1 MKSNAGKNGQRLSIF
16 TIASIIAG
24 AGISLAALSAGI
36 AQAADKAA
44 EKVKVGVVTTLSTP
58 AGALGVDMR
67 DGFNLAIKHLGGKLG
82 GRPAEVTVS
91 DDQFNPDTGRQIVER
106 YVKRDRV
113 DFVTGIIYSNI
124 MLAAGQTA
132 FDAKT
137 PYVSA
142 NAGPSQYAG
151 KGCSPWFVSAAWQND
166 TFHEAAGQHA
176 TSKGYNNAYLMAPN
190 YPAGQDALTG
200 FKRFYKGKVNQE
212 VYVKL
217 GQLDFAAEL
226 AQLRAAKPDVVY
238 VFFPGGMGI
247 NFIKQFVAAGL
258 SRDTT
263 LLLPGFSADQDI
275 IPAVGESMLG
285 LFSTAHWALD
295 LDNAENRKFVADF
308 EATYKRLPSVYA
320 AQGYDTALLMDA
332 AVHSVKGRVED
343 REAVMK
349 ALKTVK
355 AKSVRGAYRI
365 NNNGYPVQNYYLR
378 VVGKDGQG
386 RLVNKTMGTVF
397 SNHADAYAKECALK

>member
-1 MKSNAGKNGQRLSIF
+1 MKAQSTRTGTALA
-16 TIASIIAG
+16 IAVVTA
-24 AGISLAALSAGI
+24 LALTSPAHSA
-36 AQAADKAA
+36 D
-44 EKVKVGVVTTLSTP
+44 KVKVGLVSTLSGP

-67 DGFNLAIKHLGGKLG
+67 DGFNLAVKHLGGKLG
-82 GRPAEVTVS
+82 GLTTEITAS
-91 DDQFNPDTGRQIVER
+91 DDQFNPDTGKQIVDR

-124 MLAAGQTA
+124 LLAAAPTA
-132 FDAKT
+132 FESKT

-151 KGCSPWFVSAAWQND
+151 KGCSPYFVSAAWQND
-166 TFHEAAGQHA
+166 AFHEAAGQHA
-176 TSKGYNNAYLMAPN
+176 TTRGLNNVYLMAPN

-200 FKRFYKGKVNQE
+200 FKRFYKGKINQE
-212 VYVKL
+212 AYVKL

-226 AQLRAAKPDVVY
+226 AQLRAAKPDAVF

-258 SRDTT
+258 SKDIT

-275 IPAVGESMLG
+275 IPAVGEPMLG
-285 LFSTAHWALD
+285 LMSTAHWALD
-295 LDNAENRKFVADF
+295 LDNAENKKFVADYETEF
-308 EATYKRLPSVYA
+308 KRIPSVYS
-320 AQGYDTALLMDA
+320 AQGYDTALLIDA
-332 AVHSVKGRVED
+332 AIRSVKGKVED

-349 ALKTVK
+349 ALKSVK
-355 AKSVRGAYRI
+355 AKSVRGPYRI

-378 VVGKDGQG
+378 VIGKDAKG
-386 RLVNKTMGTVF
+386 RIVNKTIGTIF
-397 SNHADAYAKECALK
+397 TGHADAYAKECALK

>member
-1 MKSNAGKNGQRLSIF
+1 MKSVRTYTA
-16 TIASIIAG
+16 IALALVIA
-24 AGISLAALSAGI
+24 LAAP
-36 AQAADKAA
+36 AQAADK
-44 EKVKVGVVTTLSTP
+44 VKIGLVSTLSGP

-67 DGFNLAIKHLGGKLG
+67 DGFNLAVKNLGGKLG
-82 GRPAEVTVS
+82 GLATEITVS
-91 DDQFNPDTGRQIVER
+91 DDQFNPETGKQIVDR

-124 MLAAGQTA
+124 LLAAAPTA
-132 FDAKT
+132 FESKT

-142 NAGPSQYAG
+142 NAGPSQFAG
-151 KGCSPWFVSAAWQND
+151 KGCNPYFVSAAWQND
-166 TFHEAAGQHA
+166 AFHEAAGQHA
-176 TSKGYNNAYLMAPN
+176 TTRGLGNVYLMAPN

-200 FKRFYKGKVNQE
+200 FKRFYKGKIAQE

-226 AQLRAAKPDVVY
+226 AQLRAAKPEAVF

-258 SRDTT
+258 SRDIT

-275 IPAVGESMLG
+275 IPAVGEPMLG
-285 LFSTAHWALD
+285 LMSTAHWALD
-295 LDNAENRKFVADF
+295 LDNAENKKFVADY
-308 EATYKRLPSVYA
+308 EASYKRLPSVYA
-320 AQGYDTALLMDA
+320 AQGYDTALLIDA
-332 AVHSVKGRVED
+332 AIRAVKGKVED
-343 REAVMK
+343 RDAVMK

-355 AKSVRGAYRI
+355 AKSVRGSYRI

-378 VVGKDGQG
+378 VIGKDAKG
-386 RLVNKTMGTVF
+386 RIVNKTIGTVF
-397 SNHADAYAKECALK
+397 TDHADAYAKDCPLK

>member
-1 MKSNAGKNGQRLSIF
+1 MTPTRYVPQLV
-16 TIASIIAG
+16 IAA
-24 AGISLAALSAGI
+24 AAALALP
-36 AQAADKAA
+36 AFAAD
-44 EKVKVGVVTTLSTP
+44 KVKVGVVTTLTTP

-67 DGFNLAIKHLGGKLG
+67 DGFNLAVKHLGGKLG
-82 GRPAEVTVS
+82 GLATEVTVS
-91 DDQFNPDTGRQIVER
+91 DDQFNPDTGKQVVDRF
-106 YVKRDRV
+106 VKRDRV

-124 MLAAGQTA
+124 LLAAAPTA
-132 FDAKT
+132 FESKT

-151 KGCSPWFVSAAWQND
+151 KGCSPYFVSAAWQND
-166 TFHEAAGQHA
+166 AFHEAAGQHA
-176 TSKGYNNAYLMAPN
+176 TSKGINNVYLMAPN

-200 FKRFYKGKVNQE
+200 FKRFYKGKINQE

-226 AQLRAAKPDVVY
+226 AQLRAAKPEAVF

-258 SRDTT
+258 SKDIT

-275 IPAVGESMLG
+275 IPAVGDSMLG
-285 LFSTAHWALD
+285 LFNTAHWSLD
-295 LDNAENRKFVADF
+295 LDNAENKKFVADY
-308 EATYKRLPSVYA
+308 ETEYKRVPSVYA
-320 AQGYDTALLMDA
+320 AQGYDTALLIDA
-332 AVHSVKGRVED
+332 AVRAVKGKVED
-343 REAVMK
+343 REAVMR

-365 NNNGYPVQNYYLR
+365 NNNGYPVQDYYLR
-378 VVGKDGQG
+378 VIGKDAKG
-386 RLVNKTMGTVF
+386 RIVNKTMGKVF
-397 SNHADAYAKECALK
+397 TSHGDAYAKECPLK

>member
-1 MKSNAGKNGQRLSIF
+1 MKFIACKAGRIVF
-16 TIASIIAG
+16 AV
-24 AGISLAALSAGI
+24 ALTLFLGHAL
-36 AQAADKAA
+36 AADKI
-44 EKVKVGVVTTLSTP
+44 KVGMVTTLSTP
-58 AGALGVDMR
+58 AGALGVDAR
-67 DGFNLAIKHLGGKLG
+67 DGFNLALKHLGGKLG
-82 GRPAEVTVS
+82 GLPAEILIS
-91 DDQFNPDTGRQIVER
+91 DDQFNPETGKQIVDRFE
-106 YVKRDRV
+106 KRDRV

-124 MLAAGQTA
+124 LLAAAPTA
-132 FDAKT
+132 FEAKT

-151 KGCSPWFVSAAWQND
+151 KSCSPWFVSPAWQND
-166 TFHEAAGQHA
+166 AFHEAAGQYA
-176 TSKGYNNAYLMAPN
+176 TTKGFKDAYLMAPN
-190 YPAGQDALTG
+190 YPAGQDAITG

-226 AQLRAAKPDVVY
+226 AQLRAAKPEVVY

-258 SRDTT
+258 SKDIN

-275 IPAVGESMLG
+275 IPAVGDAMLG

-295 LDNAENRKFVADF
+295 LDNADNRRFVADF
-308 EATYKRLPSVYA
+308 ETDYKRIPSVYA
-320 AQGYDTALLMDA
+320 AQGYDAAMLIDA
-332 AVHSVKGRVED
+332 AVQGVKGKVEN

-355 AKSVRGAYRI
+355 ARSVHGPYRI
-365 NNNGYPVQNYYLR
+365 NNNGFPVQNYYLR
-378 VVGKDGQG
+378 VIGKDAKG
-386 RLVNKTMGTVF
+386 RIVNKTMGTVF
-397 SNHADAYAKECALK
+397 TNHADAYAKDCPLK

>member
-1 MKSNAGKNGQRLSIF
+1 MKFIACKAGRIV
-16 TIASIIAG
+16 
-24 AGISLAALSAGI
+24 ISVGLTLFLGHAL
-36 AQAADKAA
+36 AADKI
-44 EKVKVGVVTTLSTP
+44 KVGMVTTLSTP
-58 AGALGVDMR
+58 AGALGVDAR
-67 DGFNLAIKHLGGKLG
+67 DGFNLALKHLGGKLG
-82 GRPAEVTVS
+82 GLPAEILIS
-91 DDQFNPDTGRQIVER
+91 DDQFNPETGKQIVDR
-106 YVKRDRV
+106 FVKRDRV

-124 MLAAGQTA
+124 LLAAAPTA
-132 FDAKT
+132 FETKT

-151 KGCSPWFVSAAWQND
+151 KGCSPWFVSPAWQND
-166 TFHEAAGQHA
+166 AFHEAAGQYA
-176 TSKGYNNAYLMAPN
+176 TTKGFKDAYLMAPN
-190 YPAGQDALTG
+190 YPAGQDAITG

-226 AQLRAAKPDVVY
+226 AQLRAAKPEVVY

-258 SRDTT
+258 SKDIN

-295 LDNAENRKFVADF
+295 LDNADNRRFVADF
-308 EATYKRLPSVYA
+308 ETDYKRIPSVYA
-320 AQGYDTALLMDA
+320 AQGYDAAMLIDA
-332 AVHSVKGRVED
+332 AVQGVKGKVEN

-355 AKSVRGAYRI
+355 ARSVHGPYRI
-365 NNNGYPVQNYYLR
+365 NNNGFPVQNYYLR
-378 VVGKDGQG
+378 VIGKDAKG
-386 RLVNKTMGTVF
+386 RIVNKTMGTVF
-397 SNHADAYAKECALK
+397 TNHADAYAKDCPLK